1 MLEPI
6 FGVTASVAFVIL
18 RIAIGIIFAVH
29 GYQKI
34 KGGPQNFGGW
44 LKSLAVPFPTFSA
57 YLVSYTEFLGGI
69 ALIVGFLTPL
79 AALMIAATMVVAITK
94 VKASK
99 GLVGGYELDLILL
112 AAALALALAGPGA
125 LSLDHLIGLA

>member
-18 RIAIGIIFAVH
+18 RIAIGIIFAAH

-44 LKSLAVPFPTFSA
+44 LKSLAVPVPTFSA

-69 ALIVGFLTPL
+69 ALIIGFLTPL
-79 AALMIAATMVVAITK
+79 AALMIAATMVVAITQ